1 MRIPDLGLDRTSS
14 TGRVPRWLWVALLAA
29 AFIWLVGPRVS
40 GWQLLHLHKEDGD
53 IFLEEWVRDGWR
65 SLFHP
70 YTGYQHLG
78 PRTLTAACAT
88 GPVSWFAP
96 CVGASSGV
104 VRFLLALV
112 AAAVLAPYAR
122 TRAWGI
128 AAGFL
133 FVFVPV
139 GSQEVLGN
147 FTNLR
152 WFFDVGC
159 FLVCIGLFLRSDGRP
174 GGHPGILVGAMTDPL
189 VILLIPIAA
198 WRVASAQ
205 RRVEA
210 LPALAVAAGA
220 VVQWLL
226 LVPSARPTDLG
237 WFVSEPLDALSQ
249 ILVRGGAVAQYGQ
262 NGTEVV
268 LTVSVVLAA
277 LAGLVP
283 VALIVLARPVG
294 SAAVLSAVLV
304 LAALALLAATLVFA
318 PRDLLLLDP
327 AYQLGNGSRY
337 AVGPAILIGAAVLVA
352 ASYATSRLWRW
363 TGATLLVLGALADL
377 TGDAYNTQ
385 GPTWVE
391 SVEEGRASCVDGVRT
406 VDLQLTPTGV
416 PLEWTAELRCDWLSD
431 DVLSVGGASICSSTA
446 STRSTMASSPLAG
459 PPASHPSAPSRTAVG
474 VPVPNT
480 RRTLRS
486 GSHVASSGACSR
498 TSVVASAVA

>member
-1 MRIPDLGLDRTSS
+1 MRITDIGLDRTSVI
-14 TGRVPRWLWVALLAA
+14 GHVPRWVWAVLLLVALL
-29 AFIWLVGPRVS
+29 WLVGPRVS

-65 SLFHP
+65 SFFHP

-78 PRTLTAACAT
+78 PRTLTAACAA

-96 CVGASSGV
+96 CVGAASGV
-104 VRFLLALV
+104 VRILLAVV
-112 AAAVLAPYAR
+112 AAAVLVPYAR

-159 FLVCIGLFLRSDGRP
+159 FLVCIGLFRGRMAVLA
-174 GGHPGILVGAMTDPL
+174 GVLGFVGAMTDPL

-210 LPALAVAAGA
+210 LPALAVAGGA
-220 VVQWLL
+220 VIQWLL

-237 WFVSEPLDALSQ
+237 WFVNEPVDALSQ

-268 LTVSVVLAA
+268 LMVSVVLAA

-283 VALIVLARPVG
+283 VALMVLARPVG
-294 SAAVLSAVLV
+294 SVAVLSTVLV

-352 ASYATSRLWRW
+352 TSHATSRTWRW
-363 TGATLLVLGALADL
+363 AGAALLALGALGDL
-377 TGDAYNTQ
+377 TGDSYNTQ

-391 SVEEGRASCVDGVRT
+391 SVEDGRARCADGVRT
-406 VDLQLTPTGV
+406 VDVQLTPTGV
-416 PLEWTAELRCDWLSD
+416 PLEWKAELRCDWLSD
-431 DVLSVGGASICSSTA
+431 
-446 STRSTMASSPLAG
+446 
-459 PPASHPSAPSRTAVG
+459 
-474 VPVPNT
+474 N
-480 RRTLRS
+480 
-486 GSHVASSGACSR
+486 
-498 TSVVASAVA
+498 